1 MAQSDKAK
9 RNFEDIQ
16 KSVQET
22 DKFIKEISNE
32 FPDIVNYSK
41 RLVETFSDYK
51 KLSDSQLNTL
61 KKSNDLTQEILGNR
75 RDIHKEDF
83 QIKDLSELEAEFTRK
98 GLQNRKKIIQV
109 LKEEQ
114 RIQKSI
120 NNQISASAN
129 AAAKFG
135 DMITNSIKSIP
146 FIGDFLSTALGADNL
161 GQDMSKGVR
170 DQFSGFGRDAGAEFA
185 GSFGSNIL
193 RESGGERGIISNLF
207 LGSKGAK
214 EMYEMNERI
223 KKERKALGKEDQSP
237 VAQLLTEGRFGLGFL
252 LRNTSRLGIL
262 AGVALAGK
270 ALSQGLFAYDFENF
284 FKSLLPNFTNFK
296 NIFGDIRQF
305 NLRTVAS
312 LTQSRLLY
320 GINGEAALELAK
332 QQRNITGASVEQALA
347 QQRTVSAFARQR
359 GVAPADVIE
368 DLKNNSQLIAEFSRD
383 NFVNLGRAAVEARKL
398 GLSLDTTA
406 KIADSLLDFES
417 SIEAELEAQV
427 LTGKALNLD
436 RARRLVL
443 AGKMEDLQKE
453 IVKQVGSE
461 EALQRM
467 NVMQR
472 RKLAAAI
479 GVSVKELN
487 ALAQGKP
494 IEVKSNDTQM
504 NTNAMRGLTTM
515 IKALIAVM
523 ALDVGR
529 RGFRSFQDI
538 SRGMGKQATSMSA
551 FRKSGLSFQGV
562 SYQEFV
568 KANRMSGGT
577 YAAMMRGGLPK
588 VGAAA
593 GILGAV
599 DIGTAA
605 KSGQPIAPAVGRT
618 IGGVGGSLA
627 GGAALGF
634 MTGGPIGAMIGALIG
649 GGLGSALGGNIG
661 DRFNGGEMISE
672 QRKTNEYLNRM
683 VQGVNINEAY

>member
-22 DKFIKEISNE
+22 DKFIKEISKE

-129 AAAKFG
+129 AASKFG

-161 GQDMSKGVR
+161 GQEMSQGVR
-170 DQFSGFGRDAGAEFA
+170 NQFSGFGRDAGAEFA

-193 RESGGERGIISNLF
+193 RESGGERGIISNLL

-223 KKERKALGKEDQSP
+223 KKERKEAGKEEQSP
-237 VAQLLTEGRFGLGFL
+237 VAQLMTEGRFGIGFL
-252 LRNTSRLGIL
+252 LRNTTRLAIL
-262 AGVALAGK
+262 GGVALAGK
-270 ALSQGLFAYDFENF
+270 ALAQGAFAYDFENF

-347 QQRTVSAFARQR
+347 QQRTVAAYARQR

-383 NFVNLGRAAVEARKL
+383 NFENLGRAAVEARKL

-443 AGKMEDLQKE
+443 AGKTVELQRE
-453 IVKQVGSE
+453 IIKQVGSE

-472 RKLAAAI
+472 RKFAAAI

-504 NTNAMRGLTTM
+504 NTTAMKFLTNS
-515 IKALIAVM
+515 IKALTLVM
-523 ALDVGR
+523 GLNVGAQ
-529 RGFRSFQDI
+529 GFRAFQDI
-538 SRGMGKQATSMSA
+538 SRSMSRQATSMSA
-551 FRKSGLSFQGV
+551 YRQSGLSFKGV

-568 KANRMSGGT
+568 KANRMAGT
-577 YAAMMRGGLPK
+577 TPMMLRSGLPK
-588 VGAAA
+588 VGLAA
-593 GILGAV
+593 GLLGAV

-605 KSGQPIAPAVGRT
+605 MSGQPIAPAVGRT

-649 GGLGSALGGNIG
+649 GGLGSALGGEIG

-672 QRKTNEYLNRM
+672 QRKTNEYLSQM
-683 VQGVNINEAY
+683 TQGININEAY

>member
-22 DKFIKEISNE
+22 DKFIKEISKE

-129 AAAKFG
+129 AASKFG
-135 DMITNSIKSIP
+135 DMISNSIKSIP

-161 GQDMSKGVR
+161 GQEMSQGVR
-170 DQFSGFGRDAGAEFA
+170 NQFSGFGRDAGAEFA
-185 GSFGSNIL
+185 GSFTSNIF
-193 RESGGERGIISNLF
+193 RESGGERGLVSNIL
-207 LGSKGAK
+207 LGPKGAK
-214 EMYEMNERI
+214 EMSELSKKINED
-223 KKERKALGKEDQSP
+223 RKAMGKGEQSP
-237 VAQLLTEGRFGLGFL
+237 VAQLLSEGQFGLGFL
-252 LRNTSRLGIL
+252 MRNTTRLGIL

-284 FKSLLPNFTNFK
+284 FKSLLPNFSNFK
-296 NIFGDIRQF
+296 TIFGDIRQF

-347 QQRTVSAFARQR
+347 QQRTVAAFARQR

-443 AGKMEDLQKE
+443 AGKMGDLQKE

-494 IEVKSNDTQM
+494 LEVKSNDTQM
-504 NTNAMRGLTTM
+504 NTTAMKFLTNS
-515 IKALIAVM
+515 IKALTLVM
-523 ALDVGR
+523 GLNVGAQ
-529 RGFRSFQDI
+529 GFRAFQDI
-538 SRGMGKQATSMSA
+538 SRSMGRQATSMSA
-551 FRKSGLSFQGV
+551 YRQSGLSFKGV

-568 KANRMSGGT
+568 KANRMAGT
-577 YAAMMRGGLPK
+577 TPMMLRSGLPK
-588 VGAAA
+588 VGLAA
-593 GILGAV
+593 GLLGAV

-605 KSGQPIAPAVGRT
+605 MSGQSIAPAVGRT

-649 GGLGSALGGNIG
+649 GGLGSVVGNSIGG
-661 DRFNGGEMISE
+661 RFDGGEMISE
-672 QRKTNEYLNRM
+672 QRKTNEYLNQM